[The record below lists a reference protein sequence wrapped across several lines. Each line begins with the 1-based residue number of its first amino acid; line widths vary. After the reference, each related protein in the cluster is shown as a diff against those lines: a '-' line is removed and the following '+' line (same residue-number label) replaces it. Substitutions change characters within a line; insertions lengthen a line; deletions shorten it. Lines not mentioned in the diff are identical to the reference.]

1 MNFKY
6 AIVLTGGIGSGKST
20 IASFLKLY
28 GYEVVCADSIAHT
41 ILDQSTKEVVEIF
54 GKEILENNRINRK
67 RLGEIVFNDKKKKEI
82 LEKILHPKIKEEIL
96 KQAKALETKKIPYFL
111 DIPLFYETKNYPF
124 KEVLLVFV
132 PREIQIQRIQKRDHL
147 ESQAIQARISSQM
160 PLEEKK
166 QLASYVID
174 NSGDLENLQ
183 KEVEKYLQDYLP
195 KVLAEN

>member
-1 MNFKY
+1 MSFKY

-147 ESQAIQARISSQM
+147 ELQAIQARISSQI

-195 KVLAEN
+195 KVLEEN

>member
-41 ILDQSTKEVVEIF
+41 LLDQSTKEITEIF
-54 GKEILENNRINRK
+54 GNEILENNKINRK
-67 RLGEIVFNDKKKKEI
+67 KLGEIVFSNKKSKET
-82 LEKILHPKIKEEIL
+82 LERILHPKIKEEIL
-96 KQAKALETKKIPYFL
+96 KQAKALESKKIPYFL
-111 DIPLFYETKNYPF
+111 DIPLFYETNNYPF

-132 PREIQIQRIQKRDHL
+132 PKEIQVQSIQKRDRL
-147 ESQAIQARISSQM
+147 ESQAIQARISSQI

-166 QLASYVID
+166 KLANYIID

-183 KEVEKYLQDYLP
+183 KEVEKYLQDYIP
-195 KVLAEN
+195 KVLEEN

>member
-1 MNFKY
+1 MSFKY

-41 ILDQSTKEVVEIF
+41 ILDQSAKEVVEIF

-67 RLGEIVFNDKKKKEI
+67 KLGEIVFNDKKKKGI

-166 QLASYVID
+166 QLASYVVD

-195 KVLAEN
+195 KVLEEN

>member
-1 MNFKY
+1 MSFKY

>member
-41 ILDQSTKEVVEIF
+41 LLDQSTKEITEIF
-54 GKEILENNRINRK
+54 GNEILENNKINRK
-67 RLGEIVFNDKKKKEI
+67 KLGEIVFSNKKSKET
-82 LEKILHPKIKEEIL
+82 LERILHPKIKEEIL
-96 KQAKALETKKIPYFL
+96 KQAKALESKKIPYFL
-111 DIPLFYETKNYPF
+111 DIPLFYETNNYPF

-132 PREIQIQRIQKRDHL
+132 PKEIQVQRIQKRDYL
-147 ESQAIQARISSQM
+147 ESQAIQARISSQI

-166 QLASYVID
+166 KLANYIID

-183 KEVEKYLQDYLP
+183 KEVEKYLQDYIP
-195 KVLAEN
+195 KVLEEN

>member
-41 ILDQSTKEVVEIF
+41 LLDQSTKEITEIF
-54 GKEILENNRINRK
+54 GNEILENNKINRK
-67 RLGEIVFNDKKKKEI
+67 KLGEIVFSNKKSKET
-82 LEKILHPKIKEEIL
+82 LERILHPKIKEEIL
-96 KQAKALETKKIPYFL
+96 KQAKALESKKIPYFL
-111 DIPLFYETKNYPF
+111 DIPLFYETNNYPF

-132 PREIQIQRIQKRDHL
+132 PKEIQVQRIQKRDRL
-147 ESQAIQARISSQM
+147 ESQAIQARISSQI

-166 QLASYVID
+166 KLANYIID

-183 KEVEKYLQDYLP
+183 KEVEKYLQDYIP
-195 KVLAEN
+195 KVLEEN

>member
-41 ILDQSTKEVVEIF
+41 LLDQSAKEITEIF
-54 GKEILENNRINRK
+54 GNEILENNKINRK
-67 RLGEIVFNDKKKKEI
+67 KLGEIVFSNKKSKET
-82 LEKILHPKIKEEIL
+82 LERILHPKIKEEIL
-96 KQAKALETKKIPYFL
+96 KQAKALESKKIPYFL
-111 DIPLFYETKNYPF
+111 DIPLFYETNNYPF

-132 PREIQIQRIQKRDHL
+132 PEEIQVQRIQKRDHL
-147 ESQAIQARISSQM
+147 ESQAIQTRISSQI

-166 QLASYVID
+166 KLANYIID

-183 KEVEKYLQDYLP
+183 KEVEKYLQDYIP
-195 KVLAEN
+195 KVLEEN

>member
-41 ILDQSTKEVVEIF
+41 LLDQSTKEITEIF
-54 GKEILENNRINRK
+54 GNEILENNKINRK
-67 RLGEIVFNDKKKKEI
+67 KLGEIVFSSKKSKET
-82 LEKILHPKIKEEIL
+82 LERILHPKIKEEIL
-96 KQAKALETKKIPYFL
+96 KQAKALESKKIPYFL
-111 DIPLFYETKNYPF
+111 DIPLFYETNNYPF

-132 PREIQIQRIQKRDHL
+132 PKEIQVQRIQKRDRL
-147 ESQAIQARISSQM
+147 ESQAIQARISSQI

-166 QLASYVID
+166 KLANYIID

-183 KEVEKYLQDYLP
+183 KEVEKYLQDYIP
-195 KVLAEN
+195 KVLEEN

>member
-1 MNFKY
+1 MSFKY

-54 GKEILENNRINRK
+54 GKEILENNRIDRK
-67 RLGEIVFNDKKKKEI
+67 RLGEIVFNDKKKKGI